1 MKNMHRM
8 LLVFHAEGKIPW
20 SRRQPGTSTFPGKH
34 RAEPMLIKRVWLIEF
49 HPNDRE

>member
-20 SRRQPGTSTFPGKH
+20 SLQTARNKH
-34 RAEPMLIKRVWLIEF
+34 LPREAPSRAYA
-49 HPNDRE
+49 N